1 MNLLTQL
8 GIFSQRKKKQFIYTI
23 ILIVAIIAIIFIW
36 FPQMIPYRKLITF
49 RSQASLQEQYR
60 YRKAVQ
66 NLNMINKFLNN
77 DLSLIKNL
85 NCINTSNQFRLPV
98 SHGRSNP
105 FLP

>member
-8 GIFSQRKKKQFIYTI
+8 GIFSSRKKKQVIYTI
-23 ILIVAIIAIIFIW
+23 ILIIAIITIVFIW
-36 FPQMIPYRKLITF
+36 FPQLIPWKLITIN
-49 RSQASLQEQYR
+49 SQSSLREQYK
-60 YRKAVQ
+60 YRKAVKY
-66 NLNMINKFLNN
+66 LNVVNNFLEN

-85 NCINTSNQFRLPV
+85 NKINTSNQFRLPV